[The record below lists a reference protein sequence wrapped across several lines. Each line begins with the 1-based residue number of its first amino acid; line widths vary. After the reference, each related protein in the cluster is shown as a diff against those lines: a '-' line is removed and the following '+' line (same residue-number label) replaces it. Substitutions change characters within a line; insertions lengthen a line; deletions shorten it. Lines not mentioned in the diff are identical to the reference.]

1 MADLNFPN
9 PGVQQTYTFVGK
21 TWNWDGQRWAFASSG
36 SGITKLNELTSS
48 VQNFLIGYSG
58 AFPNILSS
66 GTDHTFNFPIA
77 GTAATGLVNTSD
89 QTFAGAK
96 TFASTTNA
104 TYIGVGGVVVH
115 GGIAIS
121 GNAAIGGSAI
131 FTNTSNTNTI
141 AFRAGIQGST
151 LSYIFPIDTP
161 TAGQVLSASAP
172 SSGVV
177 TLSWEDDQTGA
188 PAGGITQLNGLTA
201 ATQSFQTGT
210 GGVDFGISSTTATH
224 TFNLPDASAS
234 ARGVITTGTQ
244 TIAGAKTF
252 SSSIVGNLTGTATTS
267 ENVNVTTT
275 TRSLTHYLTFTSATS
290 GSGLALTTS
299 AVGIGFTVNPA
310 QNTLAAG
317 TFIGNLSGT
326 AATATN
332 FYGSLV
338 GNVTGTA
345 TTSQNVNV
353 TTTTLSNNFYLTF
366 ANASSGSGLALTT
379 SAVGMGLTYNP
390 ATNTL
395 SAQLFTGT
403 AFTARNSEV
412 TTTTRSSDHYL
423 LFANAS
429 SGTGLGLSTSAV
441 GMGLTYNPA
450 TNTLSAQFFTGTA
463 TTSRNVDVTTTTRS
477 FTHYLT
483 FTNASSG
490 SGLALTTSTIGIGF
504 TVNPSQNTLA
514 AGTFIGNLSGTA
526 ATATNFYGTLVGN
539 SSTATTS
546 QNVNTVVAD
555 TTGSHYLT
563 FSPSNGG
570 SGVALSTDGGLAFVP
585 TTNVL
590 TTGVFSGNLSATG
603 ATVTTIFDAQGDV
616 SLGNATGDTVTFN
629 ARIGSHFNPSS
640 DATYDLGL
648 PSFSWRNAYLDF
660 ITGTAVTAT
669 NFYGTLTG
677 NSSTATTS
685 ANLNTVAATTGTGH
699 YILFS
704 PTNGASGVA
713 VSSDAQLLFSPST
726 NVLTAD
732 IFSGNLSGTAAT
744 ATNFYGSLTGNVTG
758 TATTAQNVNVTT
770 TTAGGNFYLT
780 FTNQSSGSGLALT
793 TSTIGIGFTV
803 NPAQNTLAAGTFI
816 GNLSGTAATATN
828 FYGTLV
834 GNSSTATTSQNIN
847 VNTTTAGGNFYLTF
861 TNQSSGSGLA
871 LTTSTIGIGFTV
883 NPAQNTLAAGTFIGN
898 LSGTAV
904 TATNFYGTHIGN
916 VTGTATTSQNVNV
929 TTTTAGGN
937 FYLTFTNQSSGS
949 GLALTTSAIG
959 IGFTVNPAQ
968 NTLAAGTFIGNL
980 SGAAV
985 TATNFYGTLTGNSS
999 TATTSGNINTV
1010 AATTGTGHYIL
1021 FSPVNGASGVAVS
1034 SDAQLLFSPSTNVLT
1049 ADIFSG
1055 NLSGTAA
1062 TATNFY
1068 GSLVGTATTSQ
1079 NVNVNTTTAGGNF
1092 YLTFTNQSSG
1102 SGLALTTSTIGIGFT
1117 VNPAQNTLAAGTF
1130 IGNLSGS
1137 AVTATNFYGALTGN
1151 VTGTATTAQNVNITT
1166 TTLSNNFY
1174 LTFANASLGSG
1185 LALSTS
1191 AVGMGLTYNPA
1202 TNTLSAQ
1209 FFTGTASTS
1218 RNSVI
1223 NSTTISSDH
1232 YLLFANASSGSGLAL
1247 SASAVGMGLT
1257 YNPATN
1263 TLSAQFFTGTATTAR
1278 NVVVNTTTRSANHYL
1293 LFSPDSSGSGVA
1305 LTTST
1310 VGMGL
1315 TYNPATNTLSAQFF
1329 TGTATTARNVDVT
1342 STTAGGTHYLT
1353 FTNAT
1358 SGSGLALTTSTIG
1371 IGFTVNPAQNTL
1383 AAGTFIGNVSGSATT
1398 STYITGILRNASY
1411 VLGDLLAGASTGNTL
1426 TRVPVG
1432 ANNRYF
1438 LKPDS
1443 TTQSGLGWSTFAGV
1457 FVTSLAPASP
1467 AFTLVEG
1474 DLWYKVDDGSFNVYY
1489 DVDET
1494 AQWVEIVSSGGPG
1507 GGTATTSENVNV
1519 NTTTINQN
1527 HYLLFSNR
1535 SSGSGVALTTS
1546 TIGIG
1551 FTVNPA
1557 ENSLSAGLFAGNI
1570 SGTAATFANIYGN
1583 TFGSLTG
1590 VEFSGGDVLIKTGKS
1605 LKIYE
1610 ANNVYNT
1617 SFKANSSLAGNT
1629 DYTLPVGKPGT
1640 GASILQSDTAG
1651 SMIWVKAASNK
1662 ATYVLSFG
1670 AGFTPTTG
1678 LDSVSIAIPY
1688 ANDGSTSLTYT
1699 IKRVEVRTET
1709 EPGASTL
1716 AFYFERHT
1724 AGNAIWTVTPI
1735 TIKGAASANFSVA
1748 QNNYVSSFTTIT
1760 SSSGNN
1766 GEVASGNYLRVNF
1779 ASVGTAANVSISI
1792 MIQEN

>member
-9 PGVQQTYTFVGK
+9 PGVQQTYSFVGK

-77 GTAATGLVNTSD
+77 GTAATGLVNTSA

-332 FYGSLV
+332 FYG
-338 GNVTGTA
+338 
-345 TTSQNVNV
+345 
-353 TTTTLSNNFYLTF
+353 
-366 ANASSGSGLALTT
+366 
-379 SAVGMGLTYNP
+379 
-390 ATNTL
+390 
-395 SAQLFTGT
+395 
-403 AFTARNSEV
+403 
-412 TTTTRSSDHYL
+412 
-423 LFANAS
+423 
-429 SGTGLGLSTSAV
+429 
-441 GMGLTYNPA
+441 
-450 TNTLSAQFFTGTA
+450 
-463 TTSRNVDVTTTTRS
+463 
-477 FTHYLT
+477 
-483 FTNASSG
+483 
-490 SGLALTTSTIGIGF
+490 
-504 TVNPSQNTLA
+504 
-514 AGTFIGNLSGTA
+514 
-526 ATATNFYGTLVGN
+526 TLVGN

-546 QNVNTVVAD
+546 QN
-555 TTGSHYLT
+555 
-563 FSPSNGG
+563 
-570 SGVALSTDGGLAFVP
+570 
-585 TTNVL
+585 
-590 TTGVFSGNLSATG
+590 
-603 ATVTTIFDAQGDV
+603 I
-616 SLGNATGDTVTFN
+616 
-629 ARIGSHFNPSS
+629 
-640 DATYDLGL
+640 
-648 PSFSWRNAYLDF
+648 
-660 ITGTAVTAT
+660 
-669 NFYGTLTG
+669 
-677 NSSTATTS
+677 
-685 ANLNTVAATTGTGH
+685 
-699 YILFS
+699 
-704 PTNGASGVA
+704 
-713 VSSDAQLLFSPST
+713 
-726 NVLTAD
+726 
-732 IFSGNLSGTAAT
+732 
-744 ATNFYGSLTGNVTG
+744 
-758 TATTAQNVNVTT
+758 NVNT
-770 TTAGGNFYLT
+770 TTAGGNFFLT

-816 GNLSGTAATATN
+816 GNLSGTAA
-828 FYGTLV
+828 
-834 GNSSTATTSQNIN
+834 
-847 VNTTTAGGNFYLTF
+847 
-861 TNQSSGSGLA
+861 
-871 LTTSTIGIGFTV
+871 
-883 NPAQNTLAAGTFIGN
+883 
-898 LSGTAV
+898 

-999 TATTSGNINTV
+999 TATTSANINTVAATTGTGHYLLFSPVNGASGVAVSSDAQLQFSPSTNVLTVDVFSGNLSAIGATVTSILDVQGDAALGNATGDTVTFNARIGSHFNPSANTTYDLGLPTLRWRNVYLDNITGVAVTATNFYGTLVGNSSTATTSANLNTV

-1068 GSLVGTATTSQ
+1068 GTHIGNVTGTATTATNINTTAAATGGAHYLLFSPANATASGVAVSSDATLQFNPSTNVLTTDVFSGNFTGTAATATNFYGSLVGTATTSQ
-1079 NVNVNTTTAGGNF
+1079 NVNVTTTTRSTDH
-1092 YLTFTNQSSG
+1092 YLLFTNASSG
-1102 SGLALTTSTIGIGFT
+1102 SGLALTT
-1117 VNPAQNTLAAGTF
+1117 
-1130 IGNLSGS
+1130 
-1137 AVTATNFYGALTGN
+1137 
-1151 VTGTATTAQNVNITT
+1151 
-1166 TTLSNNFY
+1166 
-1174 LTFANASLGSG
+1174 
-1185 LALSTS
+1185 
-1191 AVGMGLTYNPA
+1191 
-1202 TNTLSAQ
+1202 
-1209 FFTGTASTS
+1209 
-1218 RNSVI
+1218 
-1223 NSTTISSDH
+1223 
-1232 YLLFANASSGSGLAL
+1232 
-1247 SASAVGMGLT
+1247 SAVGMGLT

-1278 NVVVNTTTRSANHYL
+1278 NV
-1293 LFSPDSSGSGVA
+1293 DVA
-1305 LTTST
+1305 
-1310 VGMGL
+1310 
-1315 TYNPATNTLSAQFF
+1315 
-1329 TGTATTARNVDVT
+1329 
-1342 STTAGGTHYLT
+1342 STTINSTHYLT

-1358 SGSGLALTTSTIG
+1358 SGSGLALTTSTVG
-1371 IGFTVNPAQNTL
+1371 VGLTYNPAQNTL
-1383 AAGTFIGNVSGSATT
+1383 GAGTFVGNVSGAATT

-1411 VLGDLLAGASTGNTL
+1411 VQGDLLAGASTGNTL
-1426 TRVPVG
+1426 TRIPVG
-1432 ANNRYF
+1432 ATNRYF

-1457 FVTSLAPASP
+1457 FVTSLAPVYP
-1467 AFTLVEG
+1467 AFTLLEG

-1489 DVDET
+1489 TDVDET
-1494 AQWVEIVSSGGPG
+1494 AQWVEIVSAGGAG
-1507 GGTATTSENVNV
+1507 GGSATPAGS
-1519 NTTTINQN
+1519 NTHVQFND
-1527 HYLLFSNR
+1527 
-1535 SSGSGVALTTS
+1535 SSAFGGVADFTFSKLVPSLAINSFPTETPSSTTAAIVLTGT
-1546 TIGIG
+1546 G
-1551 FTVNPA
+1551 VNF
-1557 ENSLSAGLFAGNI
+1557 SGNI
-1570 SGTAATFANIYGN
+1570 NGTF
-1583 TFGSLTG
+1583 FGINSTSS
-1590 VEFSGGDVLIKTGKS
+1590 FSGYMIDIQKN
-1605 LKIYE
+1605 
-1610 ANNVYNT
+1610 A
-1617 SFKANSSLAGNT
+1617 SS
-1629 DYTLPVGKPGT
+1629 K
-1640 GASILQSDTAG
+1640 
-1651 SMIWVKAASNK
+1651 
-1662 ATYVLSFG
+1662 F
-1670 AGFTPTTG
+1670 
-1678 LDSVSIAIPY
+1678 SVS
-1688 ANDGSTSLTYT
+1688 NDGSTTIATLNSNGTVYSNGGTLTNSNPSDQNLKENIQSMIGGTSIVNQLNPVSFEWKSGIGGTGTKYGF
-1699 IKRVEVRTET
+1699 IAQEVQEII
-1709 EPGASTL
+1709 PD
-1716 AFYFERHT
+1716 
-1724 AGNAIWTVTPI
+1724 I
-1735 TIKGAASANFSVA
+1735 
-1748 QNNYVSSFTTIT
+1748 VSID
-1760 SSSGNN
+1760 SSGTI
-1766 GEVASGNYLRVNF
+1766 GLDTVSLIPFLVKSIKEQQETIEQLR
-1779 ASVGTAANVSISI
+1779 AE
-1792 MIQEN
+1792 IQFIKTELGI

>member
-36 SGITKLNELTSS
+36 SGITKLNDLTAS

-58 AFPNILSS
+58 AFPNIVSS
-66 GTDHTFNFPIA
+66 GSDHTFNFPIA
-77 GTAATGLVNTSD
+77 GTAATGLVNTSA

-131 FTNTSNTNTI
+131 FTNTTNSNTI
-141 AFRAGIQGST
+141 AFRSGVQGST
-151 LSYIFPIDTP
+151 LTYVFPIDTP
-161 TAGQVLSASAP
+161 TSGQILSASAP
-172 SSGVV
+172 ASGVV

-210 GGVDFGISSTTATH
+210 AGNDFAITSLTSTH
-224 TFNLPDASAS
+224 TFDLPDASAT
-234 ARGVITTGTQ
+234 ARGVINTSTQ

-252 SSSIVGNLTGTATTS
+252 SSSIIGNLTGTATTAQ
-267 ENVNVTTT
+267 NINTTAAT
-275 TRSLTHYLTFTSATS
+275 GGGTHYLLFSPVNATAS
-290 GSGLALTTS
+290 GVAVSSDAQLQFNPGTNVLTVDIFS
-299 AVGIGFTVNPA
+299 
-310 QNTLAAG
+310 
-317 TFIGNLSGT
+317 GNLSAT

-332 FYGSLV
+332 FYGTLV

-345 TTSQNVNV
+345 TTAQNVNV

-463 TTSRNVDVTTTTRS
+463 TTSRNVDVTATTRS
-477 FTHYLT
+477 IIHYLT

-490 SGLALTTSTIGIGF
+490 SGLALTTSTVGVGF
-504 TVNPSQNTLA
+504 TVNPALNTLA
-514 AGTFIGNLSGTA
+514 AGTFIGNLT
-526 ATATNFYGTLVGN
+526 GN

-555 TTGSHYLT
+555 TAGNHYLT
-563 FSPSNGG
+563 FSPVNGG

-640 DATYDLGL
+640 DANYDLGL

-713 VSSDAQLLFSPST
+713 VSSDAQLQFSPST

-770 TTAGGNFYLT
+770 TTRSSTHYILFANA
-780 FTNQSSGSGLALT
+780 TNGSGLALT
-793 TSTIGIGFTV
+793 TSSVGVGFTV
-803 NPAQNTLAAGTFI
+803 NPSLNTLAAGTFI
-816 GNLSGTAATATN
+816 GNLSGTAATVTN
-828 FYGTLV
+828 FYGT
-834 GNSSTATTSQNIN
+834 
-847 VNTTTAGGNFYLTF
+847 
-861 TNQSSGSGLA
+861 
-871 LTTSTIGIGFTV
+871 
-883 NPAQNTLAAGTFIGN
+883 
-898 LSGTAV
+898 
-904 TATNFYGTHIGN
+904 
-916 VTGTATTSQNVNV
+916 
-929 TTTTAGGN
+929 
-937 FYLTFTNQSSGS
+937 
-949 GLALTTSAIG
+949 
-959 IGFTVNPAQ
+959 
-968 NTLAAGTFIGNL
+968 
-980 SGAAV
+980 
-985 TATNFYGTLTGNSS
+985 
-999 TATTSGNINTV
+999 
-1010 AATTGTGHYIL
+1010 
-1021 FSPVNGASGVAVS
+1021 
-1034 SDAQLLFSPSTNVLT
+1034 
-1049 ADIFSG
+1049 
-1055 NLSGTAA
+1055 
-1062 TATNFY
+1062 
-1068 GSLVGTATTSQ
+1068 
-1079 NVNVNTTTAGGNF
+1079 
-1092 YLTFTNQSSG
+1092 
-1102 SGLALTTSTIGIGFT
+1102 
-1117 VNPAQNTLAAGTF
+1117 
-1130 IGNLSGS
+1130 
-1137 AVTATNFYGALTGN
+1137 LTGN

-1174 LTFANASLGSG
+1174 LTFANAS
-1185 LALSTS
+1185 
-1191 AVGMGLTYNPA
+1191 
-1202 TNTLSAQ
+1202 
-1209 FFTGTASTS
+1209 
-1218 RNSVI
+1218 
-1223 NSTTISSDH
+1223 
-1232 YLLFANASSGSGLAL
+1232 SGSGLAL
-1247 SASAVGMGLT
+1247 TTSAVGMGLT

-1342 STTAGGTHYLT
+1342 TTTAGGTHYLT

-1371 IGFTVNPAQNTL
+1371 AGFTVNPAQNTL

-1411 VLGDLLAGASTGNTL
+1411 VQGDLLAGASTGNTL

-1489 DVDET
+1489 TDIDDT
-1494 AQWVEIVSSGGPG
+1494 AQWVEIVSSGGGTG
-1507 GGTATTSENVNV
+1507 GGSTPAGS
-1519 NTTTINQN
+1519 NTYVQFND
-1527 HYLLFSNR
+1527 SNAM
-1535 SSGSGVALTTS
+1535 GGVANFTYEKNTPTLSLKGFPTEVSTGCALQILGPSKTLTASTGTFLGMNSASGYAGVFIEVRNNDVMKFTVDDDGATYIATLTS
-1546 TIGIG
+1546 NGAVYSNSGYLTNTNPSDQNLKENIQSMIGGTSIVNQLNPVSFEWKSGIGGTGTKYGFIAQEVQQVIPDVVSTDQSGTIGID
-1551 FTVNPA
+1551 TV
-1557 ENSLSAGLFAGNI
+1557 SLIPFLVKSI
-1570 SGTAATFANIYGN
+1570 KEQQETID
-1583 TFGSLTG
+1583 SLRSEI
-1590 VEFSGGDVLIKTGKS
+1590 EFIKSQLG
-1605 LKIYE
+1605 I
-1610 ANNVYNT
+1610 
-1617 SFKANSSLAGNT
+1617 
-1629 DYTLPVGKPGT
+1629 
-1640 GASILQSDTAG
+1640 
-1651 SMIWVKAASNK
+1651 
-1662 ATYVLSFG
+1662 
-1670 AGFTPTTG
+1670 
-1678 LDSVSIAIPY
+1678 
-1688 ANDGSTSLTYT
+1688 
-1699 IKRVEVRTET
+1699 
-1709 EPGASTL
+1709 
-1716 AFYFERHT
+1716 
-1724 AGNAIWTVTPI
+1724 
-1735 TIKGAASANFSVA
+1735 
-1748 QNNYVSSFTTIT
+1748 
-1760 SSSGNN
+1760 
-1766 GEVASGNYLRVNF
+1766 
-1779 ASVGTAANVSISI
+1779 
-1792 MIQEN
+1792 

>member
-58 AFPNILSS
+58 AFPNIVSS
-66 GTDHTFNFPIA
+66 GSDHTFNFPIA
-77 GTAATGLVNTSD
+77 GTAATGLVNTSA

-104 TYIGVGGVVVH
+104 TYIGDGGVVVH

-210 GGVDFGISSTTATH
+210 DGVDFGISSTTATH

-332 FYGSLV
+332 FYGTLV
-338 GNVTGTA
+338 GNSSTA
-345 TTSQNVNV
+345 TTSQNINVN
-353 TTTTLSNNFYLTF
+353 TTTAGGNFF
-366 ANASSGSGLALTT
+366 
-379 SAVGMGLTYNP
+379 
-390 ATNTL
+390 
-395 SAQLFTGT
+395 
-403 AFTARNSEV
+403 
-412 TTTTRSSDHYL
+412 
-423 LFANAS
+423 
-429 SGTGLGLSTSAV
+429 
-441 GMGLTYNPA
+441 
-450 TNTLSAQFFTGTA
+450 
-463 TTSRNVDVTTTTRS
+463 
-477 FTHYLT
+477 LT
-483 FTNASSG
+483 FTNQSSG

-504 TVNPSQNTLA
+504 TVNPAQNTLA

-526 ATATNFYGTLVGN
+526 ATATNFYGTHIGN
-539 SSTATTS
+539 VTGTATTS
-546 QNVNTVVAD
+546 QNVNV
-555 TTGSHYLT
+555 TTTTAGGNFYLT
-563 FSPSNGG
+563 FTNQSSG
-570 SGVALSTDGGLAFVP
+570 SGLA
-585 TTNVL
+585 L
-590 TTGVFSGNLSATG
+590 TTSAIGIGFTVNPAQNTLAAGTFIGNLS
-603 ATVTTIFDAQGDV
+603 
-616 SLGNATGDTVTFN
+616 
-629 ARIGSHFNPSS
+629 
-640 DATYDLGL
+640 
-648 PSFSWRNAYLDF
+648 
-660 ITGTAVTAT
+660 GTAVTAT

-685 ANLNTVAATTGTGH
+685 ANINTVAATTGTGH
-699 YILFS
+699 YLLFS
-704 PTNGASGVA
+704 PVNGASGVA
-713 VSSDAQLLFSPST
+713 VSSDAQLQFSPST
-726 NVLTAD
+726 NVLTVD
-732 IFSGNLSGTAAT
+732 VFSGNLSATGATVTSILDVQGDAALGNATGDTVTFNARIGSHINPSANTTYDLGLPTLRWRNVYLDNITGVAVT
-744 ATNFYGSLTGNVTG
+744 ATNFYGTLVGNSS
-758 TATTAQNVNVTT
+758 TATTSQNVNVNT

-847 VNTTTAGGNFYLTF
+847 VNTTTAGGNFF
-861 TNQSSGSGLA
+861 
-871 LTTSTIGIGFTV
+871 
-883 NPAQNTLAAGTFIGN
+883 
-898 LSGTAV
+898 
-904 TATNFYGTHIGN
+904 
-916 VTGTATTSQNVNV
+916 
-929 TTTTAGGN
+929 
-937 FYLTFTNQSSGS
+937 
-949 GLALTTSAIG
+949 
-959 IGFTVNPAQ
+959 
-968 NTLAAGTFIGNL
+968 
-980 SGAAV
+980 
-985 TATNFYGTLTGNSS
+985 
-999 TATTSGNINTV
+999 
-1010 AATTGTGHYIL
+1010 
-1021 FSPVNGASGVAVS
+1021 
-1034 SDAQLLFSPSTNVLT
+1034 
-1049 ADIFSG
+1049 
-1055 NLSGTAA
+1055 
-1062 TATNFY
+1062 
-1068 GSLVGTATTSQ
+1068 
-1079 NVNVNTTTAGGNF
+1079 
-1092 YLTFTNQSSG
+1092 LTFTNQSSG

-1137 AVTATNFYGALTGN
+1137 AVTATNFFGSL
-1151 VTGTATTAQNVNITT
+1151 TGTATTSQNINVNTT
-1166 TTLSNNFY
+1166 T
-1174 LTFANASLGSG
+1174 SG
-1185 LALSTS
+1185 
-1191 AVGMGLTYNPA
+1191 V
-1202 TNTLSAQ
+1202 
-1209 FFTGTASTS
+1209 
-1218 RNSVI
+1218 
-1223 NSTTISSDH
+1223 DH
-1232 YLLFANASSGSGLAL
+1232 YLLFSN
-1247 SASAVGMGLT
+1247 
-1257 YNPATN
+1257 
-1263 TLSAQFFTGTATTAR
+1263 R
-1278 NVVVNTTTRSANHYL
+1278 
-1293 LFSPDSSGSGVA
+1293 SSGSGVA

-1411 VLGDLLAGASTGNTL
+1411 VQGDLLAGASLGNTL

-1432 ANNRYF
+1432 ANDRYF

-1489 DVDET
+1489 TDVDET
-1494 AQWVEIVSSGGPG
+1494 AQWVEIVSSGGGTG
-1507 GGTATTSENVNV
+1507 GGAGAAG
-1519 NTTTINQN
+1519 
-1527 HYLLFSNR
+1527 
-1535 SSGSGVALTTS
+1535 GSAFEVQY
-1546 TIGIG
+1546 
-1551 FTVNPA
+1551 N
-1557 ENSLSAGLFAGNI
+1557 
-1570 SGTAATFANIYGN
+1570 
-1583 TFGSLTG
+1583 
-1590 VEFSGGDVLIKTGKS
+1590 SGGVLDGDPNLIWGPSTPSLQIKGFPVDAQTGCALQILGPAKTITASTGTFFGINTASGYTGKM
-1605 LKIYE
+1605 IDVQ
-1610 ANNVYNT
+1610 NNDV
-1617 SFKANSSLAGNT
+1617 
-1629 DYTLPVGKPGT
+1629 
-1640 GASILQSDTAG
+1640 
-1651 SMIWVKAASNK
+1651 VK
-1662 ATYVLSFG
+1662 
-1670 AGFTPTTG
+1670 
-1678 LDSVSIAIPY
+1678 
-1688 ANDGSTSLTYT
+1688 
-1699 IKRVEVRTET
+1699 
-1709 EPGASTL
+1709 
-1716 AFYFERHT
+1716 
-1724 AGNAIWTVTPI
+1724 
-1735 TIKGAASANFSVA
+1735 FSVA
-1748 QNNYVSSFTTIT
+1748 SDGATTIATLT
-1760 SSSGNN
+1760 SNGAVYSNGGTLTNSNPSDQNLKENIQSMIGGTSIVNQLNPVSFEWKSGV
-1766 GEVASGNYLRVNF
+1766 GGTGTKYGFIAQEVQQVIPDIVSTDQSGTT
-1779 ASVGTAANVSISI
+1779 GIDTVSIIPFLVKSI
-1792 MIQEN
+1792 KEQQETIEQLRAEIQFIKTELGI